1 MPARHSHSRRLK
13 AIHLLA
19 LVSALSFSTLAQSKV
34 GFEAGDTPAKVLQR
48 QTGQR
53 VELRLKSG
61 DKIAGKVETVGEK
74 MVHLSALTGQ
84 EFFDAVVVLDD
95 ISAVVVRT
103 GK

>member
-1 MPARHSHSRRLK
+1 MPTHHSHLHRFKSLF
-13 AIHLLA
+13 LLT
-19 LVSALSFSTLAQSKV
+19 LVSSLSLGALAQSKV
-34 GFEAGDTPAKVLQR
+34 GFQNGDTPATVLQR

-61 DKIAGKVETVGEK
+61 DKIAGKVEAVGEK
-74 MVHLSALTGQ
+74 AVHLSALSGQ
-84 EFFDAVVVLDD
+84 EFFDAVVVLED